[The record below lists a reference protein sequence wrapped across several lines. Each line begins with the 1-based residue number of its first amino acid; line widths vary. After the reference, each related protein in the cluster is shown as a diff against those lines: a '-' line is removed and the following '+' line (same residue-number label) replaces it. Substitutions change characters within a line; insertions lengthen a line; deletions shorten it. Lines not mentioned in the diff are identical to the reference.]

1 VTKVTT
7 IVALGVA
14 AAALLAAPAGG
25 TSPLVSRRCPTLVSV
40 EWTSTAQG
48 RVTHGQGYRVDSRRL
63 PCFLVR
69 RLAAQLIPLRTTAA
83 FAAARPVGY
92 VCAALGT
99 AANPFRPA
107 TAIGFCLQ
115 KPLGRPPERSFTWRP
130 LAGSS

>member
-7 IVALGVA
+7 IAALVVA
-14 AAALLAAPAGG
+14 AAVLLAAPARG
-25 TSPLVSRRCPTLVSV
+25 TSLLASRRCPTLVSV
-40 EWTSTAQG
+40 EWTRTVQG
-48 RVTHGQGYRVDSRRL
+48 RVTRGQGYRIDSTRL
-63 PCFLVR
+63 PCVLVR

-107 TAIGFCLQ
+107 TAIGLCMQ
-115 KPLGRPPERSFTWRP
+115 KPLMRSPERSFTWRP
-130 LAGSS
+130 LAGGS